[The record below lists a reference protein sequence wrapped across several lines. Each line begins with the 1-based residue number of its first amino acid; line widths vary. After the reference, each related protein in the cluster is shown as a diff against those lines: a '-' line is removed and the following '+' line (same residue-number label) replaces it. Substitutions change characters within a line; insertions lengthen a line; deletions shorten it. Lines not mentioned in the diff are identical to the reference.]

1 MKKLNNTGIAHLSLL
16 LVVVVA
22 IVGVV
27 GFKVVQQARAGT
39 TRSTQVTCVL
49 SAPNTVGANEGFD
62 VNLYMTNS
70 TGTSYTPLPVVSI
83 QTYDANGTPTFV
95 KAGQLHFQSVAS
107 QATGQLNLLKTGQ
120 WSLGDTDQ
128 KAVFT
133 VRDTTSAASCTKT
146 VLRS

>member
-1 MKKLNNTGIAHLSLL
+1 MKKLNNNGIAHFALV
-16 LVVVVA
+16 LVVVIA

-27 GFKVVQQARAGT
+27 GFKVVQRARAGT
-39 TRSTQVTCVL
+39 SRSTQVTCVL
-49 SAPNTVGANEGFD
+49 SAPNTVGASEGFD

-70 TGTSYTPLPVVSI
+70 TNASYTPLPVVSV
-83 QTYDANGTPTFV
+83 QTYDASGIPTFV
-95 KAGQLHFQSVAS
+95 KAGQIHFQSVAS
-107 QATGQLNLLKTGQ
+107 QSTGQLNLLKTGQ